1 MKWKLKWVVAII
13 IVLALG
19 WAAERTAAGGFS
31 ARQEPS
37 AAEAF
42 VARGARRL
50 AMPKAAREMQNPVP
64 FSGDI
69 LVEARRHF
77 ADHCASC
84 HGNDGSGNTEMGR
97 NLYPKAP
104 DMRMQRTQEL
114 TDGEIYFVIR
124 NGIRLSGMP
133 AWGKDTDDDRE
144 SWALVQFIRRLP
156 KLSPAEIE
164 DMQSF
169 NPKSPA
175 ELREEQEEEDFLN
188 GKGNGN
194 VEESSH
200 HH

>member
-1 MKWKLKWVVAII
+1 MRRKLTWLAAII
-13 IVLALG
+13 IALALG

-31 ARQEPS
+31 ARQAPS

-50 AMPKAAREMQNPVP
+50 AMPKAAREMNNPVL
-64 FSGDI
+64 FSSDI
-69 LVEARRHF
+69 LVEARHHF
-77 ADHCASC
+77 ADHCANC
-84 HGNDGSGNTEMGR
+84 HANDGSGNTEMGR

-104 DMRMQRTQEL
+104 DMRLPGTQEL
-114 TDGEIYFVIR
+114 SDGEIYFVIR
-124 NGIRLSGMP
+124 NGVRLSGMP

-144 SWALVQFIRRLP
+144 SWALVHFIRRLP
-156 KLSPAEIE
+156 KLSPAEVD
-164 DMQSF
+164 DMKAF

-175 ELREEQEEEDFLN
+175 ELREDQEEENFLN

-194 VEESSH
+194 IQESDH